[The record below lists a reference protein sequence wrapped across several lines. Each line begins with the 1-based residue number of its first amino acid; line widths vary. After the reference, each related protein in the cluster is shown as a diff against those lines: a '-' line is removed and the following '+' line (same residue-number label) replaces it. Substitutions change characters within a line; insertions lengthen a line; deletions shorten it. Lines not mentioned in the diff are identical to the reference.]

1 MPQKLIQTQ
10 REEQVQ
16 QLSAIQIAVAKMLE
30 LPVMDFGERVRN
42 EMDDNVALEE
52 SGNDAPDESMD
63 DFDNTDIDLDSN
75 TSDTQFDNDRADY
88 LTEDDVP
95 DYLLRQNNGA
105 EAREIQIS
113 DSSSSYDDLLR
124 QVSERDLTDEERQ
137 AMEYIIGSLD
147 ADGYLRK
154 SAYTIADE
162 LAIYQG
168 IDLDSDTIKRLIDIL
183 HTFDPRG
190 IGAASLQECLALQI
204 SDPDMQSPY
213 KEVALQIVKR
223 CFNDFATRRWDVIKR
238 RLHID
243 EDTLQAAV
251 RLLLRL
257 NPKPGSGLNETATAA
272 APTVVPD
279 FYVSIGSDGLP
290 VVHLNNGDIPELRV
304 SQAFKETLR
313 EYGAHREKL
322 TKQQQDEYVYIRKK
336 VGDAQL
342 FIEIIHRRRHTLL
355 SVMRSIVSHQQDFFI
370 NDDDESLLKPL
381 TLKEVAS
388 SAGVDISTVSRV
400 TNSKYVQ
407 TDYGVYPLRHFFSS
421 QFTTQDGEEMS
432 SRQARAALAKV
443 VEEEDKSHP
452 LSDEAIAAILKER
465 GVPISRR
472 TVVKYRDML
481 GIPSSRL
488 RKR

>member
-52 SGNDAPDESMD
+52 SGSEAPDDGME
-63 DFDNTDIDLDSN
+63 DFEDQERDIDSEM
-75 TSDTQFDNDRADY
+75 SDTQLDNERADY

-105 EAREIQIS
+105 EAREMQLS
-113 DSSSSYDDLLR
+113 DSGSSYDDLLR
-124 QVSERDLTDEERQ
+124 QVGERDLTEEERH

-147 ADGYLRK
+147 TDGYLRK
-154 SAYTIADE
+154 TAYTLSDE

-168 IDLDSDTIKRLIDIL
+168 IDLKTETIERLIGIL
-183 HTFDPRG
+183 KTFDPRG
-190 IGAASLQECLALQI
+190 IGAASLQECLSLQLT
-204 SDPDMQSPY
+204 DPELKSPD
-213 KEVALQIVKR
+213 KDVALQIVNR

-257 NPKPGSGLNETATAA
+257 NPKPGSGLNEAPAAA

-279 FYVSIGSDGLP
+279 FFVSIDSDGLP
-290 VVHLNNGDIPELRV
+290 VVQLNNGDVPELRV
-304 SQAFKETLR
+304 SRAFKETLR
-313 EYGAHREKL
+313 EYGTCRDKL

-342 FIEIIHRRRHTLL
+342 FIEIMHRRRHTLL
-355 SVMRSIVSHQQDFFI
+355 SVMRSIVSHQQDFFVD
-370 NDDDESLLKPL
+370 DDDESLLKPL

-407 TDYGVYPLRHFFSS
+407 TAYGVYPLRHFFSS

-432 SRQARAALAKV
+432 SRKARAALAQV
-443 VEEEDKSHP
+443 VEEEDKSRP